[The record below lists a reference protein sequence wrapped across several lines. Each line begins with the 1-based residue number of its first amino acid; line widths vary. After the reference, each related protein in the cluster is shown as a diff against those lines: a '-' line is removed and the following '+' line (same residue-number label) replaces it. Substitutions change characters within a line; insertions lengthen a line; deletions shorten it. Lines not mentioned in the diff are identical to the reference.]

1 MKTIVINNNKKTNK
15 QTHHLR
21 VLMMRG
27 VSEATHI
34 PVQNPKPDARVRK
47 LQYFEHLVIIMIT
60 RIMMIISM
68 VMLMIMIMIMQD
80 PVLCMILTLFS
91 TNVSL
96 FAKYLDDVT
105 FGCFALMDD
114 GVFTQSCII
123 ARFQQ

>member
-1 MKTIVINNNKKTNK
+1 
-15 QTHHLR
+15 
-21 VLMMRG
+21 MMRG

-34 PVQNPKPDARVRK
+34 PVQNPNPDARVRK
-47 LQYFEHLVIIMIT
+47 LQYFEHLVNIMIT

-68 VMLMIMIMIMQD
+68 VMIMIMIMQD

-105 FGCFALMDD
+105 FGCFALMDG

-123 ARFQQ
+123 ARFQN

>member
-1 MKTIVINNNKKTNK
+1 
-15 QTHHLR
+15 
-21 VLMMRG
+21 MMRG

-34 PVQNPKPDARVRK
+34 PVQNPNPDARVRK

-68 VMLMIMIMIMQD
+68 VMLMMMIMIMQD

-96 FAKYLDDVT
+96 FATYLVV
-105 FGCFALMDD
+105 LH
-114 GVFTQSCII
+114 
-123 ARFQQ
+123 